1 MSERRPSYDVL
12 EVTLIMVST
21 MKHTIKLFFHIK
33 NIRLDFI
40 VGHNITQCA
49 ALVPWALV
57 M

>member
-1 MSERRPSYDVL
+1 MASYDVL